1 METFAVQYLK
11 ALLRFLLLLL
21 FVYRYTVYI
30 LCKIHFMSF
39 LIKYYYNEFVFKI
52 PLIWN
57 AKYDLS
63 NAFWLFNWT
72 TQIK

>member
-11 ALLRFLLLLL
+11 ALLSFLLLLL

-39 LIKYYYNEFVFKI
+39 LIEYYYNEFVFKI
-52 PLIWN
+52 PLI
-57 AKYDLS
+57 
-63 NAFWLFNWT
+63 
-72 TQIK
+72 